1 MNHSFTTMKKTIF
14 TLALALALPL
24 ASFAQQ
30 QGRNANRQQAAGPQ
44 PIVIE
49 LWPNGAPND
58 NGVTGPEVIPDPT
71 HVNNVSK
78 PTLTVYPA
86 EKPTGKIIIACPGG
100 AYRNLAIEKEGHSMA
115 KYFNHQGVTLAVL
128 KYRLPNGHF
137 ETTMSDVLE
146 AVKIMRTRAKEW
158 GADPNGIGVM
168 GCSAGGNLAIQ
179 AAVNYTGPENRP
191 DFQVL
196 LYCFTAMNPMMNETM
211 FGKNASQETIDKYTV
226 MDHVTKDTPPAFLAC
241 SADDFLDPFE
251 NSIAYFKAL
260 RSFKT
265 MATLHVYPSG
275 AHGWGFSDDFYYK
288 REWTAELEKW
298 LRTF

>member
-1 MNHSFTTMKKTIF
+1 MKKII
-14 TLALALALPL
+14 LSLVLALALPMS
-24 ASFAQQ
+24 SFAQQ
-30 QGRNANRQQAAGPQ
+30 QRQWGQ
-44 PIVIE
+44 PKEAQPLVIE

-158 GADPNGIGVM
+158 GADPSGIGVM

-226 MDHVTKDTPPAFLAC
+226 MNHVTKDTPPAFLAC